1 MIIVMRVRV
10 YDVAGVVLE
19 DHVAKTMRGL
29 LGWRAAA
36 RSVWRE
42 QGGRVET
49 RVDYLGARS

>member
-19 DHVAKTMRGL
+19 DHVAKTVRGL

-36 RSVWRE
+36 RAVWRE
-42 QGGRVET
+42 QGGRIET
-49 RVDYLGARS
+49 RVDYLGACS